1 MSDWAGI
8 LWLVVLLLGNA
19 FFVGAEFAV
28 MSARRSQIEPLA
40 EAGSKRAQTTLR
52 AMENVSLMLACAQLG
67 ITVCSLLILQVAEPA
82 IHHLMAVPLEA
93 VGVPV
98 EIADVVAFAVALL
111 LVTFLH
117 VTIGEMVPKNIS
129 VSVADKAALLLAPP
143 LMFIARLVKPVIVA
157 LNWSANHILKLM
169 RIEPKDEVTSSFT
182 LEEVQSIVQESTRH
196 GLVDDDAG
204 LITGCAGVLG
214 THRGRRDGA
223 ARQAGDDEVD
233 TTPVEFEKAVSRTGF
248 SRFPMLD
255 DDGMLSGYLHI
266 KDVLTIPDAAY
277 HQPIA
282 ESQIRSLANLAMDD
296 EIEKAMS
303 VMQRT
308 GSHLARV
315 IGPDGLTQGVL
326 FLEDVIEL
334 LVGEIR
340 DATQATGYRRLGQ
353 AVAAGVS
360 LNRNDSYLGIDSR
373 QLLLLLILNNRSEV
387 FPCTVPLPVSLPP
400 GRRHPVADRLRPAR
414 GLRAGNRR
422 CRRRHRRGGRLH
434 QRLRGHRPH
443 HRRRQGAG
451 HLDHHADQPGP
462 ALLRGNHAGQAG
474 GVQGRARGGK
484 RRRLRRLHAQACR
497 GRRAGQRQRAERRR
511 ALRAAPEEAPVRPP
525 PPMPTD
531 TDTPASTST
540 SGTACRPWPLADAVA
555 AKLAALE
562 PSSADTFNANAAA
575 FKESLGGLDTK
586 LAGIKASAGAA
597 PVAVTEPVPLY
608 LLEAAGLE
616 NQTPDEYT
624 AAIEE
629 DTDVPP
635 AVLKAT
641 TDLMGSGSIRL
652 LAYNQQTEG
661 PQTVAVKDA
670 AAAAGVPVVDFSETL
685 PEGKS
690 YLQWMTDNVDNIG
703 KALARKRYSGPD
715 SPADVGRPG
724 RTDQPASQAGQP
736 SPTAQPDRPA
746 RHPGAERE
754 PEACAEFEDSQVDT
768 RSEPPWSLPRVR

>member
-40 EAGSKRAQTTLR
+40 EAGSKRAQTTLL

-93 VGVPV
+93 VGIPV
-98 EIADVVAFAVALL
+98 EIADIVAFAVALL

-204 LITGCAGVLG
+204 LITGALEFSEH
-214 THRGRRDGA
+214 TA
-223 ARQAGDDEVD
+223 ADVMVPLDKLVMMKSN

-266 KDVLTIPDAAY
+266 KDVLSIPDAAY

-282 ESQIRSLANLAMDD
+282 ESHIRSLANLAMDD

-326 FLEDVIEL
+326 FLEDVIEQ

-353 AVAAGVS
+353 
-360 LNRNDSYLGIDSR
+360 
-373 QLLLLLILNNRSEV
+373 
-387 FPCTVPLPVSLPP
+387 
-400 GRRHPVADRLRPAR
+400 
-414 GLRAGNRR
+414 
-422 CRRRHRRGGRLH
+422 
-434 QRLRGHRPH
+434 
-443 HRRRQGAG
+443 
-451 HLDHHADQPGP
+451 DQ
-462 ALLRGNHAGQAG
+462 
-474 GVQGRARGGK
+474 
-484 RRRLRRLHAQACR
+484 
-497 GRRAGQRQRAERRR
+497 
-511 ALRAAPEEAPVRPP
+511 
-525 PPMPTD
+525 
-531 TDTPASTST
+531 
-540 SGTACRPWPLADAVA
+540 
-555 AKLAALE
+555 
-562 PSSADTFNANAAA
+562 
-575 FKESLGGLDTK
+575 
-586 LAGIKASAGAA
+586 
-597 PVAVTEPVPLY
+597 
-608 LLEAAGLE
+608 
-616 NQTPDEYT
+616 
-624 AAIEE
+624 
-629 DTDVPP
+629 
-635 AVLKAT
+635 
-641 TDLMGSGSIRL
+641 
-652 LAYNQQTEG
+652 
-661 PQTVAVKDA
+661 
-670 AAAAGVPVVDFSETL
+670 
-685 PEGKS
+685 
-690 YLQWMTDNVDNIG
+690 
-703 KALARKRYSGPD
+703 
-715 SPADVGRPG
+715 
-724 RTDQPASQAGQP
+724 
-736 SPTAQPDRPA
+736 
-746 RHPGAERE
+746 
-754 PEACAEFEDSQVDT
+754 
-768 RSEPPWSLPRVR
+768 